1 VTFAREGA
9 RVLLIDCDLRRPR
22 LHKLF
27 RVSRAPGLVDLLR
40 PPPEEP
46 GGEADG
52 ESRPLQHAYSMLTDV
67 ARPYEPPGSGPANA
81 NGGVAANG
89 NGHRPVATFPGG
101 PDRPASF
108 RNIRETSNA
117 RLWLLPC
124 GALRRTTAE
133 TLKASAMRTLL
144 GEFAS
149 EFDVIILDTPPALAT
164 ADAVILA
171 PVADDVLLVV
181 RAAHTDRD
189 AVDRA
194 RQQLSDAGGNVIG
207 AVLNDPEG
215 KVAGEAMRYYAY
227 AEPAP
232 VE

>member
-1 VTFAREGA
+1 
-9 RVLLIDCDLRRPR
+9 
-22 LHKLF
+22 
-27 RVSRAPGLVDLLR
+27 
-40 PPPEEP
+40 
-46 GGEADG
+46 
-52 ESRPLQHAYSMLTDV
+52 
-67 ARPYEPPGSGPANA
+67 
-81 NGGVAANG
+81 
-89 NGHRPVATFPGG
+89 
-101 PDRPASF
+101 
-108 RNIRETSNA
+108 
-117 RLWLLPC
+117 
-124 GALRRTTAE
+124 
-133 TLKASAMRTLL
+133 MRTLL